1 VVLAV
6 DTLQP
11 GPLVA
16 TVCAVSGF
24 GVAFSQTFHAL
35 AHTKTCDI
43 PPPFR
48 ALQDAG
54 IIVSRRDHAAHHRS
68 PYAGNYAIVSGV
80 TNAALDRIGFWR
92 KCEALVHRATGAAP
106 RCWSDDPDAAWA
118 ESERAFLA
126 RGTA

>member
-1 VVLAV
+1 MYEREENKWSKGLSCVSQVLPVVLAV

-54 IIVSRRDHAAHHRS
+54 IIVPFRFR
-68 PYAGNYAIVSGV
+68 VF
-80 TNAALDRIGFWR
+80 L
-92 KCEALVHRATGAAP
+92 
-106 RCWSDDPDAAWA
+106 
-118 ESERAFLA
+118 ESAY
-126 RGTA
+126 